1 MKRRFAIIPL
11 LLIILVVPTYANF
24 IYSRTYYG
32 NEAKITNQYDTGSY
46 GYVSC
51 MPTAIKML
59 LDYQGVKSESV
70 STMFCKM
77 SGNSYG
83 VNVLN
88 GIEYVNSLPTSFA
101 LTQFIENK
109 NTFMFYT
116 DMNIP
121 YLLIINPLNINM
133 QGDDKI
139 SAILKPIGKDYRTY
153 ENSIHT
159 IAIIGYVKI
168 DDKLW
173 LEVLDPLSRQVLY
186 YDADNVI
193 ESLEWNCLI
202 TVQRVEDGVDEKD

>member
-1 MKRRFAIIPL
+1 MKIRFAIIPF
-11 LLIILVVPTYANF
+11 LLIILTVPTYANF

-70 STMFCKM
+70 SVMFYKM
-77 SGNSYG
+77 GGNSYG

-101 LTQFIENK
+101 LTQFIEYK
-109 NTFMFYT
+109 NTFTSYI

-121 YLLIINPLNINM
+121 YLLIINPLDINT

-139 SAILKPIGKDYRTY
+139 PSLLKPIGKDYRTY

-159 IAIIGYVKI
+159 IAVIGYVKI

-186 YDADNVI
+186 YNADNVI
-193 ESLEWNCLI
+193 DSLEWNWLI
-202 TVQRVEDGVDEKD
+202 TVQRVEDGANEKE